1 MDVDK
6 LNGAVEEMTQ
16 ATADSYRRL
25 LEASCEIE
33 QLEAYQQTARTAPP
47 C

>member
-1 MDVDK
+1 MVDVDK

-25 LEASCEIE
+25 LEAS
-33 QLEAYQQTARTAPP
+33 
-47 C
+47 

>member
-16 ATADSYRRL
+16 ATADSYRPSTRSKL
-25 LEASCEIE
+25 TRCVVWKL
-33 QLEAYQQTARTAPP
+33 
-47 C
+47 